1 MKNEQFEKLSQEI
14 NIDEP
19 KKYNV
24 VFLNDDFTP
33 IEIVVAI
40 LTQLFSFPQ
49 EKSSKLA
56 NDIHEKGKAVVGTYT
71 KDVAETK
78 VNMVLNIANMS
89 GHPLQ
94 AEIQST

>member
-1 MKNEQFEKLSQEI
+1 MKGKQFEKLPQEI

-33 IEIVVAI
+33 IEFVVAV
-40 LTQLFSFPQ
+40 LTQLFSFSQ
-49 EKSSKLA
+49 EKSSKIA

-71 KDVAETK
+71 KDIAETK
-78 VNMVLNIANMS
+78 VKLVLDIANMS

-94 AEIQST
+94 ANIQST